1 VSNAFNHF
9 NKHTRGLLM
18 NRKQVLLNVAA
29 FVAFSTVLTAAQ
41 MQTPASSKAGDSS
54 AAPTVLTGTVS
65 DSMCG
70 AQHMEKGKSAAECTR
85 ECVKGG
91 TKYALVVGK
100 KVYMLEGHEA
110 ELDKVAGMKAK
121 VKGKMSAETLTVQ
134 SVVPAMKMN

>member
-1 VSNAFNHF
+1 
-9 NKHTRGLLM
+9 
-18 NRKQVLLNVAA
+18 
-29 FVAFSTVLTAAQ
+29 
-41 MQTPASSKAGDSS
+41 
-54 AAPTVLTGTVS
+54 
-65 DSMCG
+65 MCG
-70 AQHMEKGKSAAECTR
+70 AQHMQKGKSAAECTR

-91 TKYALVVGK
+91 TKYALVVEK